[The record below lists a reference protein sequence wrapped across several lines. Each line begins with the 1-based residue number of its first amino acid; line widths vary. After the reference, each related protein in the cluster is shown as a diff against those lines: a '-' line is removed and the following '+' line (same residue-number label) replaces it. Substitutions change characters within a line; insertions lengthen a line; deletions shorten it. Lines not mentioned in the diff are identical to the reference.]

1 MKTFKEHLESIEEGI
16 EIGKS
21 YDIPQFDAGSNR
33 KAKQTVKVVD
43 YIKKPGSKDIVVYT
57 NKKGK
62 EKKMP
67 AGQFKKLM
75 KEEMDPRDHVTA
87 RGDKFLVVGAD
98 GSTIKM
104 FKDKAKA
111 DQWAIDN
118 HDMLMAVK

>member
-1 MKTFKEHLESIEEGI
+1 MKDFRE
-16 EIGKS
+16 
-21 YDIPQFDAGSNR
+21 FR
-33 KAKQTVKVVD
+33 KRV
-43 YIKKPGSKDIVVYT
+43 
-57 NKKGK
+57 
-62 EKKMP
+62 
-67 AGQFKKLM
+67 
-75 KEEMDPRDHVTA
+75 KEEMDPRDHVIP